1 MMNIGIVGLGLIG
14 GSMAKS
20 LNARTNHRILGYD
33 LNKEISSIARQC
45 GAIDEFL
52 TRENM
57 NSCSIILIAIPPSA
71 VATWVCDCAP
81 FLSTS
86 AIVIDMCGVKQV
98 LAVKIGSIAREYG
111 FVYVGGHPMAGKEQN
126 GFAASTEN
134 LFVGASMILTP
145 EKGTPL
151 PEGLEA
157 FFLSVGFARVLL
169 CSPGEHDR
177 IIAYTSHLGHI
188 ISNAYVKS
196 PELRRCV
203 GFTAG
208 SFRDMTRI
216 ACMDEALWTEL
227 FFANAH
233 FLTIELRNLIENFEK
248 YADALQS
255 QEPERMSALL
265 REGRNL
271 FSEFH

>member
-1 MMNIGIVGLGLIG
+1 MNIGIVGLGLIG

-20 LNARTNHRILGYD
+20 LQVRTRYKILGYD
-33 LNKEISSIARQC
+33 INQEILSMARQC

-52 TRENM
+52 TRENLKT
-57 NSCSIILIAIPPSA
+57 CSIILIAIPPSA
-71 VATWVCDCAP
+71 VATWVRDCAP
-81 FLSTS
+81 FLSNS
-86 AIVIDMCGVKQV
+86 AIVIDMCGIKQALV
-98 LAVKIGSIAREYG
+98 AEIEPLAREYG
-111 FVYVGGHPMAGKEQN
+111 FVYVGGHPMAGKEKN

-134 LFVGASMILTP
+134 LFVGMSMILTF
-145 EKGTPL
+145 KKDCPL

-157 FFLSVGFARVLL
+157 FFLSAGFAQVLL
-169 CSPGEHDR
+169 CSPEEHDR

-196 PELRRCV
+196 PELRHCV

-208 SFRDMTRI
+208 SFQDMTRI

-233 FLTIELRNLIENFEK
+233 FVTIELRNLIENLEK

-255 QEPERMSALL
+255 KDTEQMTALL
-265 REGRNL
+265 REGRDL
-271 FSEFH
+271 FSECQ

>member
-1 MMNIGIVGLGLIG
+1 MNIGIVGLGLIG

-20 LNARTNHRILGYD
+20 LKGRTSHKVLGYD
-33 LNKEISSIARQC
+33 LNNEISSVAYQY
-45 GAIDEFL
+45 GAIDGFL
-52 TRENM
+52 TKENLKVCDM
-57 NSCSIILIAIPPSA
+57 ILIAIPPSA
-71 VATWVCDCAP
+71 VVDWIRQYAP
-81 FLSTS
+81 LFSTS
-86 AIVIDMCGVKQV
+86 AIVMDMCGIKQM
-98 LAVKIGSIAREYG
+98 LAAEVGPVAQEYG
-111 FVYVGGHPMAGKEQN
+111 FIYVGGHPMAGKERN

-145 EKGTPL
+145 NKDCPI

-157 FFLSVGFARVLL
+157 FFLNAGFARVLL
-169 CSPGEHDR
+169 CTPEEHDR

-196 PELRRCV
+196 PELRRCA

-227 FFANAH
+227 FFANAN
-233 FLTIELRNLIENFEK
+233 FVAIELQNLIDNLKK

-255 QEPERMSALL
+255 ENPERMIALL
-265 REGRNL
+265 REGRDL
-271 FSEFH
+271 LSEYM